1 MGEER
6 FMRLA
11 IEQAKEG
18 IAEGQEPYGACV
30 VKDGEVICVTH
41 NTALGDPD
49 VTAHAEMNA
58 IREACRKLNTIDL
71 TGCEV
76 YATFKP
82 CSMCQAACER
92 ANVARIYYGA
102 GPEDIGVTPK
112 EASTRISGGFLKDE
126 CLELV
131 R

>member
-1 MGEER
+1 
-6 FMRLA
+6 MRLA